1 MSLEGIDEKAADE
14 ENSPAKLDSQP
25 DEPNGGDEAEL
36 RNNINKVKSHDDS
49 NDEKQAVT
57 DGQQENTATPRK
69 GDEDTLSKEIN
80 PAESTPD
87 RKIQQHVRKIKKL
100 KRESSRDLSSN
111 LDKLVTIKV
120 KM

>member
-1 MSLEGIDEKAADE
+1 MSLEEIDEKAADE

-25 DEPNGGDEAEL
+25 DEPNGGGDAEL
-36 RNNINKVKSHDDS
+36 KVESHDGN
-49 NDEKQAVT
+49 NDGKQAVT
-57 DGQQENTATPRK
+57 DDQQENTTTPRK
-69 GDEDTLSKEIN
+69 ADEDTLSKEIN

-100 KRESSRDLSSN
+100 KRESSRDLTSN